1 MPIRFNCMQMWT
13 IWQAVL
19 MVCMTKWVCKA
30 DLALTHLLA
39 LTLLTELY
47 WVQMLTV
54 HCCCSS
60 EAGSLCSLHY
70 FHWTAVCKLGLYVYL
85 FILFIWQMLL
95 SNETSEAEYNP
106 RIELLKEQTG
116 IQVVWDYKT
125 STDQKQVQIVGK
137 QRASC
142 DLEPIKEAVCNSVCD

>member
-1 MPIRFNCMQMWT
+1 
-13 IWQAVL
+13 
-19 MVCMTKWVCKA
+19 
-30 DLALTHLLA
+30 
-39 LTLLTELY
+39 
-47 WVQMLTV
+47 
-54 HCCCSS
+54 
-60 EAGSLCSLHY
+60 
-70 FHWTAVCKLGLYVYL
+70 
-85 FILFIWQMLL
+85 MLL